1 MKKKS
6 IEIFEGFLN
15 SGIRYFKWV
24 LVVAAAVILLT
35 GVYKVDSSEV
45 AVVLRFGAIT
55 GDTREDQIKQP
66 GLHFSLPNF
75 IDEVVKIPVERI
87 QELSVGTL
95 YGTGAT
101 VGNPV
106 QNNGY
111 AITGDSNIVRMDVVL
126 KYKISDPVAYAL
138 RVNDLSATLN
148 GIITGEMT
156 AMITRTA
163 VDDVLTTEKSALTS
177 QTMKNAQAVIDTTGL
192 GVTLTNIELTI
203 ITPPA
208 EAIDAFNKATTASVQ
223 KQTLI
228 QQAKRAKTGNVGL
241 VDLPFRSAG
250 HGPCNRFFFDLLK
263 QQVSFFFAQLFGIVD
278 PQVLQPLRQNDR
290 RREDRPRQR
299 AAPCLVDAADEGISL
314 GLQFVFIFVGH
325 WASSGVSKEMRPSL
339 PARSSSNSMV
349 AARRVSTSPPAIS
362 IPRFLPIACS
372 SSHAGRSMESV
383 TL

>member
-106 QNNGY
+106 ENNGY

-228 QQAKRAKTGNVGL
+228 QQAKDYEESAIPAAEATSKKL
-241 VDLPFRSAG
+241 VDDANAAQSAAVAKATAVAEEFNGLFQQYTRNPEVIKNGVFRT
-250 HGPCNRFFFDLLK
+250 R
-263 QQVSFFFAQLFGIVD
+263 VSK
-278 PQVLQPLRQNDR
+278 VLQQSGATIVTPQ
-290 RREDRPRQR
+290 
-299 AAPCLVDAADEGISL
+299 AEGGTTRVVL
-314 GLQFVFIFVGH
+314 PN
-325 WASSGVSKEMRPSL
+325 MR
-339 PARSSSNSMV
+339 
-349 AARRVSTSPPAIS
+349 
-362 IPRFLPIACS
+362 
-372 SSHAGRSMESV
+372 
-383 TL
+383 